1 MSAIGG
7 FEREVDI
14 EERRKK
20 RQEEWDK
27 VRTSDQPEGNLTVSA
42 PNCALTRHLG
52 FKLTILLELICEFRI
67 LFLPNL
73 PTY

>member
-1 MSAIGG
+1 MSTLGG

-27 VRTSDQPEGNLTVSA
+27 VRTEDEPEGKKSIN
-42 PNCALTRHLG
+42 
-52 FKLTILLELICEFRI
+52 
-67 LFLPNL
+67 
-73 PTY
+73 